1 MGGSEWRG
9 EDDVSIVCV
18 CVRVIRETGEC
29 GTFDRVYVCGCDG
42 RWRLRDGETR

>member
-18 CVRVIRETGEC
+18 CVCVGDA
-29 GTFDRVYVCGCDG
+29 GDRRAGCVCVY
-42 RWRLRDGETR
+42 WL

>member
-18 CVRVIRETGEC
+18 CVCEGDTG
-29 GTFDRVYVCGCDG
+29 DRGVWNV
-42 RWRLRDGETR
+42 RPRLCVWL

>member
-18 CVRVIRETGEC
+18 CVCVCEGDTGDS
-29 GTFDRVYVCGCDG
+29 GVWNVRP
-42 RWRLRDGETR
+42 RLCVWL